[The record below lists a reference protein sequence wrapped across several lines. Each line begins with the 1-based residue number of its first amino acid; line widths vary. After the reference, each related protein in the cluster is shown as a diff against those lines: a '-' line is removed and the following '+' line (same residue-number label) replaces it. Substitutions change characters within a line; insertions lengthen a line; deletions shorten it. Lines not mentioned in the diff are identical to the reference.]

1 MTDDDIRHAD
11 DDEEAAE
18 EMTALVGTTLSGLA
32 VSVRGNDLCPQC
44 VLLEMLVQVAG
55 AAIAAG
61 VTPGNIVSAVGEGLS
76 MLEDHEENTGSGH
89 LH

>member
-32 VSVRGNDLCPQC
+32 VAVRGNDLCPQC

-76 MLEDHEENTGSGH
+76 ILEDHEENTGSGH